1 MDKVFVIII
10 TYNGMEWYKRCFSSL
25 RASTIPV
32 SIIVV
37 DNASSDGSAEYI
49 RSEFPEILLIESK
62 DNLGFGKG
70 NNLALKYALDNGGD
84 YVFLLNQDTWL
95 VDSNVIEELIRIHK
109 ENPQFGIL
117 SPMHLRSDEKE
128 LWMLWENGNNDC
140 SSRLVSDLY
149 CNTMRDVY
157 ETNYVNAAAWLL
169 PRKTIECVGG
179 FDPLFQHYEEDD
191 DYLNR
196 TSFHGFKIGICPS
209 VRIVHDHQKE
219 LKNPF
224 NGFSRYH
231 REQQLLV
238 DLLNVNRPNSVNQYV
253 RYLIRKCS
261 SSLLSGNIK
270 VFKQFYQDL
279 SYVLNKKRCILQ
291 HKEINSRPGTSWLM

>member
-1 MDKVFVIII
+1 MDKVFVIIV

-25 RASTIPV
+25 LASTIPV

-37 DNASSDGSAEYI
+37 DNASNDGSAAFI
-49 RSEFPEILLIESK
+49 KNEFPEILLIESQE
-62 DNLGFGKG
+62 NLGFGKG
-70 NNLALKYALDNGGD
+70 NNLAFKYALDNGGD

-95 VDSNVIEELIRIHK
+95 VDTNVIEELIRIHK

-140 SSRLVSDLY
+140 STRLVSDLY
-149 CNTMRDVY
+149 CHTMRDVY

-196 TSFHGFKIGICPS
+196 TAFHGFKIGICPS
-209 VRIVHDHQKE
+209 VRIVHDHHGE

-224 NGFSRYH
+224 NDHSRYH

-238 DLLNVNRPNSVNQYV
+238 KLLDVNHPDSIKQHV
-253 RYLIRKCS
+253 RYLMRKCV
-261 SSLLSGNIK
+261 SSLFSGNMK
-270 VFKQFYQDL
+270 SFKHFFLDL
-279 SYVLNKKRCILQ
+279 SFVLKNKRSIMR
-291 HKEINSRPGTSWLM
+291 HKTINSNPGASWVM